1 MFKAGDKTI
10 AALEANYKKIV
21 IEDHNNRVKLISDYC
36 TIYNLDIHGWLE
48 TYKVYLE
55 GKSLNCYS
63 DMLGHILLDQS
74 QYVTATC
81 KTYEEEALLKSHCQT
96 IKKDLNIEDTQ
107 TKRQK

>member
-1 MFKAGDKTI
+1 MFKAGNKII
-10 AALEANYKKIV
+10 AAFEEYCKRLE
-21 IEDHNNRVKLISDYC
+21 IEGHNEGVKLISDYC
-36 TIYNLDIHGWLE
+36 AIYNLDIHGWLE

-63 DMLGHILLDQS
+63 DMLGHLLLDRS

-107 TKRQK
+107 TKRLK